1 MGLETYHAKRNF
13 AQTPEPKG
21 RMHKE
26 GQRRFVVQEHHASRL
41 HFDFRLEMAGVLK
54 SWSVPKGP
62 SLDPIDKRLAVSTED
77 HPVDYLNFE
86 GRIADGNYGA
96 GEVRVWDIGDYEMVN
111 DLDPVKAVEAGKIT
125 FILKGRKLRGEF
137 SLIRLKQKDRDWL
150 LIKGKDKFAKPGW
163 KLKTILGTA
172 PKTARKTTDKTTD
185 KTTPRTEP
193 TSRIS
198 GDSEKEMSAVRALN
212 SNNLSGGMK
221 LKVKGNTIQLTN
233 LDKVYW
239 PEDKYTKG
247 DLIRYYYK
255 ISEYILPY
263 LNDRPL
269 ILKRYPNGIARGSF
283 HQHNANV
290 APDHIPTVEIAVKEG
305 HDVNYIVGGHLLT
318 LLYTT
323 NLGAIEQ
330 HPWHSRTR
338 NLDHPDW
345 IVFDLDPGEATQ
357 YEDVCR
363 IALSIRGILNNMG
376 LDGYAKTSGSRGMHI
391 YVPIKPE
398 YDYPQIANLAAWIA
412 QMTVQQAPKIAT
424 IERSLKNR
432 NPRQVYVDYMQNA
445 RGKSIAAPYSVR
457 ARPGATVSAPLD
469 WKEVENGEINPHDFT
484 MQNMETRI
492 SRVGDLFELVLSGRQ
507 NLGAALRD
515 FKRAS

>member
-1 MGLETYHAKRNF
+1 MGLQTYHAKRNF
-13 AQTPEPKG
+13 TQTPEPEG

-26 GQRRFVVQEHHASRL
+26 GRRRFVVQEHHASRL

-62 SLDPIDKRLAVSTED
+62 SLDPIDKRLAVTTED

-86 GRIADGNYGA
+86 GRIAEGNYGA
-96 GEVRVWDIGDYEMVN
+96 GEVKVWDTGDYEMVS
-111 DLDPVKAVEAGKIT
+111 DVDPMKAVEAGKIT

-137 SLIRLKQKDRDWL
+137 SLIRLKQKDREWL

-163 KLKTILGTA
+163 KLKTILGTSTKTPA
-172 PKTARKTTDKTTD
+172 KTARKTIVTTTS
-185 KTTPRTEP
+185 KKEP
-193 TSRIS
+193 TSKVN
-198 GDSEKEMSAVRALN
+198 GASENESPVRALN
-212 SNNLSGGMK
+212 SDNLTGGMK
-221 LKVKGNTIQLTN
+221 LKVKGATIVLTN
-233 LDKVYW
+233 LDKIYW

-247 DLIRYYYK
+247 DLIRYYYR
-255 ISEYILPY
+255 ISDYILPY
-263 LNDRPL
+263 LSDRPL

-283 HQHNANV
+283 HQHNASD
-290 APDHIPTVEIAVKEG
+290 APEHIRTVEIAVKEG
-305 HDVNYIVGGHLLT
+305 HDVNYIVGGDLAT

-345 IVFDLDPGEATQ
+345 IVFDLDPGEAAQ
-357 YEDVCR
+357 YEDICR
-363 IALSIRGILNNMG
+363 IALRIRGILNNMG

-398 YDYPQIANLAAWIA
+398 YGYPQIANFAAWIA

-457 ARPGATVSAPLD
+457 AQPGATVSAPVD
-469 WKEVENGEINPHDFT
+469 WKEVENGKINPHDFT
-484 MQNMETRI
+484 MQNMDTRI